1 MTNIIKSNFIR
12 NKRSPILWISVLAP
26 LLYVL
31 AFAIY
36 IAGPNSIRGEE
47 IYSFFGGFVV
57 LSSFALSFFIPLC
70 YEADREAGFYTNDLR
85 FPISRK
91 KIYLGKFLFILILF
105 ALIVSI
111 ASIGFLIALSIIGI
125 NSLGIKVNISLVAL
139 SFITLLPLIPTYQF
153 LTLKLGRSISV
164 LAGIF
169 ITLAA
174 LLFGTTALGEII
186 WPIIP
191 FVWPIKIISL
201 MAYSKIELSQVM
213 MFLIMAILLTIVFL
227 FFTSIWFKKW
237 DVYMKT
243 ED

>member
-12 NKRSPILWISVLAP
+12 NKRSSLLWISILAP
-26 LLYVL
+26 FLYVL

-36 IAGPNSIRGEE
+36 IAGPNSIKGEE
-47 IYSFFGGFVV
+47 IYSFFGGFVI
-57 LSSFALSFFIPLC
+57 LSSFALSFFTPLC

-91 KIYLGKFLFILILF
+91 KMYMGKFLFILILF

-111 ASIGFLIALSIIGI
+111 ASIGFLIALSIIEI
-125 NSLGIKVNISLVAL
+125 HSLGVKVNISLICL
-139 SFITLLPLIPTYQF
+139 SFIPLLPLIPIYQF

-164 LAGIF
+164 LVGIF
-169 ITLAA
+169 VTLAA
-174 LLFGTTALGEII
+174 ILFGTTALGELI
-186 WPIIP
+186 WPILP

-201 MAYSKIELSQVM
+201 MAYSKIELLQVM
-213 MFLIMAILLTIVFL
+213 MFLIMAIILTIVFL
-227 FFTSIWFKKW
+227 FLTSIWFEKW
-237 DVYMKT
+237 DVHMKT